1 MLETLQGDR
10 VLKAIKEWYLKK
22 KPLQLSNK
30 PRFSLSKGR
39 YMYHFY
45 KRMVNVYHH

>member
-22 KPLQLSNK
+22 NQ

-39 YMYHFY
+39 YMYRFY
-45 KRMVNVYHH
+45 KRMVNIYHH

>member
-22 KPLQLSNK
+22 KVFTLEQQA
-30 PRFSLSKGR
+30 
-39 YMYHFY
+39 
-45 KRMVNVYHH
+45 

>member
-22 KPLQLSNK
+22 IFTLEQQA
-30 PRFSLSKGR
+30 
-39 YMYHFY
+39 
-45 KRMVNVYHH
+45 